1 MIREDDIIAVDEN
14 LKNSQKAESERENML

>member
-14 LKNSQKAESERENML
+14 LKNGQKAESERENML